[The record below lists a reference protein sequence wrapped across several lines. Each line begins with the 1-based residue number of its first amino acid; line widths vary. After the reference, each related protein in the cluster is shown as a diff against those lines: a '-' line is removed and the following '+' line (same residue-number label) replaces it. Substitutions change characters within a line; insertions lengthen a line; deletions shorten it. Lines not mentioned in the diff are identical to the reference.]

1 MVWYNGRRA
10 VEDVEKTNGIKISLQ
25 QLLPDLKPQRPVWEL
40 TQDKKSIAWTPRDY
54 SFRVKAYSIYRVT
67 IEATGLSD
75 SFGGIITGFQL
86 IYVDRMEEG

>member
-1 MVWYNGRRA
+1 M
-10 VEDVEKTNGIKISLQ
+10 EKTNGIKISLQ
-25 QLLPDLKPQRPVWEL
+25 QRLPDLKPQRPVWEL
-40 TQDKKSIAWTPRDY
+40 TQDKNSIAWTPKEY

-86 IYVDRMEEG
+86 IYVDRVEED

>member
-1 MVWYNGRRA
+1 M
-10 VEDVEKTNGIKISLQ
+10 
-25 QLLPDLKPQRPVWEL
+25 
-40 TQDKKSIAWTPRDY
+40 TQDKNSIAWTPKEY

-86 IYVDRMEEG
+86 IYVDRVEED

>member
-1 MVWYNGRRA
+1 MA
-10 VEDVEKTNGIKISLQ
+10 
-25 QLLPDLKPQRPVWEL
+25 
-40 TQDKKSIAWTPRDY
+40 QDKNNIAWTPRDY